1 MNSLQMMQNFQR
13 FKKEMEAKNPVIN
26 PQEKVSQMLQNGEVS
41 QQDFEKA
48 RQMAAMLASKCEV
61 RL

>member
-1 MNSLQMMQNFQR
+1 MNPLQMMQNFQR
-13 FKKEMEAKNPVIN
+13 FKKEMEAKNPGIN

-48 RQMAAMLASKCEV
+48 RQMAAMFGIKM
-61 RL
+61 

>member
-1 MNSLQMMQNFQR
+1 MNPLQMMQNFQR
-13 FKKEMEAKNPVIN
+13 FKQEMEAKNPGIN

-48 RQMAAMLASKCEV
+48 RQMAAMFGIKM
-61 RL
+61 